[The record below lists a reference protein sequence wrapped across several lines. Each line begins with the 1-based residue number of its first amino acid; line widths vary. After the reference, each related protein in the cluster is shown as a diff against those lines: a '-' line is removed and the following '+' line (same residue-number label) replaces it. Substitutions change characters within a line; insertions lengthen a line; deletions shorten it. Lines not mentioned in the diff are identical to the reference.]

1 MSKFIALLVALI
13 VFANIS
19 FVDAKSFKV
28 KGYTKKNGTYVQPYY
43 KSSPNRTKIDNFSTK
58 GNYNPYS
65 GKTGKVNI
73 WR

>member
-1 MSKFIALLVALI
+1 MTKFIVLLVALI
-13 VFANIS
+13 VFTNIS

-65 GKTGKVNI
+65 GKTGKLNI
-73 WR
+73 WK